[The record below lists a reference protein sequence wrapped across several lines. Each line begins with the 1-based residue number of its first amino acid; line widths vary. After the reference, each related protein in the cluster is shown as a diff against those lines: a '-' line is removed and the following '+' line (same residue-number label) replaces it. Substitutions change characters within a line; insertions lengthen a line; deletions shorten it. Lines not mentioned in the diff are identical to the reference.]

1 MLDYAHIAAM
11 AAVIRTGSFEKAAH
25 QLYVTPSA
33 VSQRVKALEE
43 SLGRMLIVRGLP
55 CVGTEAGNRLCRHA
69 ENVGLLEHILRTD
82 LGRLM
87 PEAPLA
93 TLRIAV
99 NADSLATW
107 FIDAMARTEGLLF
120 DLVLDD
126 EDHSADWLRR
136 GEVSA
141 AVSSNPASI
150 QGCGSQALGSLRFL
164 ATASP
169 KFMGRCFGDG
179 VNTEAF
185 RKAPSLRFNAKD
197 ELQVRWV
204 EGIVGKRIAIPCHWI
219 PSSQAFVDGTLA
231 GVGWGMNPKPL
242 VHDHLARGRLVEI
255 VPGRPLDV
263 PLYWQWSKAIERA
276 LTPMTAAVAAAAKQ
290 WLVR

>member
-1 MLDYAHIAAM
+1 MLDYAHIAAV
-11 AAVIRTGSFEKAAH
+11 AAVIRTGSFEKAAR

-43 SLGRMLIVRGLP
+43 SLGTSLIIRGLP
-55 CVGTEAGNRLCRHA
+55 CVGTAAGSRLCRHA
-69 ENVGLLEHILRTD
+69 ENVGLLEHVLRGD
-82 LGRLM
+82 LGGLL
-87 PEAPLA
+87 PEGPRA

-126 EDHSADWLRR
+126 EDHSGGWLRR

-141 AVSSNPASI
+141 VVSANPKRS
-150 QGCGSQALGSLRFL
+150 QGCGSRALGSLRYR

-169 KFMGRCFGDG
+169 GFMAKWFPDG
-179 VNTEAF
+179 ANADAF

-197 ELQVRWV
+197 ELQARWLGSV
-204 EGIVGKRIAIPCHWI
+204 LRTQVAPPTHWI
-219 PSSQAFVDGTLA
+219 PSSQAFVDGALA
-231 GVGWGMNPKPL
+231 GLGWGMNPEPL
-242 VHDHLARGRLVEI
+242 VREHLASGKLVEI
-255 VPGRPLDV
+255 VTDRPLDV
-263 PLYWQWSKAIERA
+263 PLHWQWSKAVEGA
-276 LTPMTAAVAAAAKQ
+276 LAPMTAAVTAAARQ